1 MQRLFRIFPLFYL
14 SLFSIQGTI
23 AQNIPSEFI
32 QLSDSIL
39 SSENATYGKLDQLLK
54 PYSQDEI
61 LLQDL
66 IEKSERRDNQIG
78 LSYGYIQLGKLNS
91 SRYNYPKAIEY
102 HKNALQIARERGET
116 LLQMNTLNLLGN
128 ASLKIDSI
136 QNALEYHQEVIRIF
150 KAEDTKNDDYFRE
163 AGKGYLGLGTIYHA
177 LGRYRT
183 AFEYYNSAIAQFQ
196 SANNTEGLAYSY
208 NKVGESLEALGELEE
223 SLSFYEKSI
232 RINELVG
239 SDRLLVLNATGKAH
253 VLAHQNRG
261 RAEEGQ
267 ALLKPLLSEKP
278 GQMDQELQS
287 LLYIQYGWVLY
298 NLEEFELA
306 EKHLSEGLQMAQR
319 LNLTSYIYDGN
330 IWLHDLSEA
339 RGDYKKALDYY
350 KIAQSTRNK
359 VINQRNLTFLYEAVS
374 TAESETRDLQMQM
387 LARENEIVT
396 LRLRRNQTTL
406 LVGALLL
413 VLIAM
418 ILYFAFRQSRINS
431 EKKVMA
437 LEQSLL
443 RSQMNPHFLFNSL
456 NSIKHYIINNEQIN
470 AVQYLNKFSKLVR
483 RILEASSIKENSLKE
498 ELETIK
504 LYMNIENIR
513 FDEQID
519 FKINI
524 TPGINPQTVKIPSLI
539 LQPFLEN
546 AIWHGLSTKEGEKK
560 IVLEVRQVQK
570 GSIIITI
577 RDNGIGREASKKL
590 KEGKVLKRNSM
601 GIPITRERLANFSR
615 VYENTFDLSFE
626 DLYKDDGSVAG
637 TQVNLKIPTV

>member
-14 SLFSIQGTI
+14 SLFSIQGSI
-23 AQNIPSEFI
+23 AQNIPGDFI

-66 IEKSERRDNQIG
+66 IEKSERTDNQIG

-116 LLQMNTLNLLGN
+116 LLQMNTLNLLGS

-136 QNALEYHQEVIRIF
+136 QNALEYHQEVIKMF
-150 KAEDTKNDDYFRE
+150 QTEDAKNDDYIRE

-177 LGRYRT
+177 LGRYRS

-232 RINELVG
+232 RTNELVG
-239 SDRLLVLNATGKAH
+239 SDRLLALNAAGKAH
-253 VLAHQNRG
+253 VLAHQNRA
-261 RAEEGQ
+261 RVEEAQ
-267 ALLKPLLSEKP
+267 ALLKPLLSEKTGP
-278 GQMDQELQS
+278 MDQQLQS

-306 EKHLSEGLQMAQR
+306 EKYLSEGLQMAQQ

-339 RGDYKKALDYY
+339 LGDYKKALDYY
-350 KIAQSTRNK
+350 KIAQATRNK
-359 VINQRNLTFLYEAVS
+359 IINQRNLTFLYEAVS

-418 ILYFAFRQSRINS
+418 ILYFAYRQSRINS

-456 NSIKHYIINNEQIN
+456 NSIKHYIINKEQVN
-470 AVQYLNKFSKLVR
+470 AVIYLNKFSKLVR
-483 RILEASSIKENSLKE
+483 RILEASSVKENSLKE
-498 ELETIK
+498 ELETVK

-524 TPGINPQTVKIPSLI
+524 APDVNPQTVKIPSLI

-546 AIWHGLSTKEGEKK
+546 AIWHGLSSKEGEKK

-570 GSIIITI
+570 GSVIITI
-577 RDNGIGREASKKL
+577 QDNGIGREAAEKL
-590 KEGKVLKRNSM
+590 QKGKVLKRKSL
-601 GIPITRERLANFSR
+601 GIPITLERLANFSR
-615 VYENTFDLSFE
+615 IYQNSFDLSFE
-626 DLYKDDGSVAG
+626 DLYRDDGSVAG
-637 TQVNLKIPTV
+637 TQVILKIPTI